1 MKIKDSENKNKTLKE
16 NEKNLIIQIKNLE
29 NSNISVENQM
39 KNLKENFELEI
50 KEKRKIEDKNKY
62 LINSISLLTSK
73 IFELYEQHS
82 RYYKFDKKFYENI
95 NSFIS
100 SASVSGLD
108 NKNSSNSMSISI
120 SNTQNLNTLAANENL
135 ISKVW
140 LKQSNI
146 MRPEVTKMI
155 N

>member
-1 MKIKDSENKNKTLKE
+1 LKIKDSENKNKTLKE

-135 ISKVW
+135 ISKV
-140 LKQSNI
+140 
-146 MRPEVTKMI
+146 
-155 N
+155 